1 MENKKYEISNQ
12 TVKDIINNIP
22 KEKWTYVMRD
32 MEAMLN
38 QVSGA
43 IELIKV
49 TAEALGLES
58 SELIDMGDSITWVD
72 DGKCENE
79 INFTDENGNDHG
91 GVKFGENGVEVK

>member
-1 MENKKYEISNQ
+1 MENKEYKISNQ
-12 TVKDIINNIP
+12 TIKDIIDNIP
-22 KEKWTYVMRD
+22 KEKWASVMRD

-38 QVSGA
+38 QVSGT

-49 TAEALGLES
+49 TAGALGLES

-79 INFTDENGNDHG
+79 INFVDEDGNNHG
-91 GVKFGENGVEVK
+91 GIKFGENGVEVK